1 MADSPSLVEALQ
13 SLARPNTD
21 EYFLLM
27 ALLASTKG
35 TCGRR
40 RVGCVLVDAH
50 NHVISTGYNGVASG
64 VAHCIDKGC
73 PGRDLPSGTGLD
85 KCEALHA
92 EENAL
97 IQCTR
102 PNDIQ
107 TVYSTTSPCVFCVR
121 RLMNTGA
128 KRIVFAELYP
138 HPESQFLWTG
148 QHPAKVDGQPQ
159 IFTINTTGRTW
170 THLPWDQLRC
180 IANTRLAPSAP
191 GPSSLKDRFLSTDTL
206 LLREVQS
213 PGSPTPS
220 FSTRLGAGSNNKP
233 S

>member
-1 MADSPSLVEALQ
+1 
-13 SLARPNTD
+13 
-21 EYFLLM
+21 M

-40 RVGCVLVDAH
+40 RVGCVLVDKN

-64 VAHCIDKGC
+64 VVHCINRPC
-73 PGRDLPSGTGLD
+73 PGRFLASGTGLD
-85 KCEALHA
+85 QCEALHA

-102 PNDIQ
+102 PNDIH

-138 HPESQFLWTG
+138 HPESENLWTNKNH
-148 QHPAKVDGQPQ
+148 QNDSQPD
-159 IFTINTTGRTW
+159 RSW
-170 THLPWDQLRC
+170 KHLPWDQLLC
-180 IANTRLAPSAP
+180 IASIRQDKSEPGFVLWKEAGSAMGTP
-191 GPSSLKDRFLSTDTL
+191 WSVMHAQP
-206 LLREVQS
+206 
-213 PGSPTPS
+213 PGSKTE
-220 FSTRLGAGSNNKP
+220 SNSMDQEEDSNSRP
-233 S
+233 G